1 MCVLFKCAAPS
12 SVLDSKRKPRRKNS
26 VCMWTTR
33 FLWKTQISRGS
44 SVADRRC
51 RSGAGTVKS
60 RRVHGLSSVK
70 GGGFSVQKGRPI

>member
-26 VCMWTTR
+26 VCM
-33 FLWKTQISRGS
+33 WKTQISRGS